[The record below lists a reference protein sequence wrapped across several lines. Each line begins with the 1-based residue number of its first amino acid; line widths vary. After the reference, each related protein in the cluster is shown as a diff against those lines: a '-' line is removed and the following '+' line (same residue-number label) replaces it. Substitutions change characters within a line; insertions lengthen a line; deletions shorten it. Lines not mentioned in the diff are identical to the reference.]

1 MQQLVKLTDAANSR
15 MVLLT
20 VSELEASQPAI
31 DVVFDLVG
39 AEDLP
44 KLITAG
50 ILPAGQLE
58 DLQVLQQIIFDKD
71 DQGAFIRDGITFT
84 ANGADLD
91 PDQPL
96 TQYFVKGDRD
106 GIPYN
111 LCSLIVSSPSMV
123 AQLRP
128 AQPPQMAPAATL
140 NPSGQKAEN
149 QTKAQPEEADPT
161 AEFALI
167 MFLHQLNIGYEI
179 DVTKDFPEISAEIA
193 ESEKNNWIEIDV
205 KKAAFKLTEP
215 GQAALKRYL
224 DEAQNL
230 IKRYDVYADVD
241 VDGSGNVL
249 FDTNLGKDLRVAAW
263 EFEGVDPFRARF
275 LLGIND
281 GEWNNLSNWMELIH
295 DRAWYD
301 GIFDAIESAPA
312 VDDIGES
319 RMQVII
325 DQGKAALRKEQDAS
339 RNYS

>member
-31 DVVFDLVG
+31 DVVFDLIG
-39 AEDLP
+39 AEDLT
-44 KLITAG
+44 KLTTAG

-58 DLQVLQQIIFDKD
+58 DLQALQQIIFDRD

-91 PDQPL
+91 PDQSL
-96 TQYFVKGDRD
+96 NKYFVRSDRD
-106 GIPYN
+106 GVPYN
-111 LCSLIVSSPSMV
+111 MCSLIVSSPSMV
-123 AQLRP
+123 TQMRP
-128 AQPPQMAPAATL
+128 TQHSPSAAAPPITQNGQKINNQSTAPA
-140 NPSGQKAEN
+140 
-149 QTKAQPEEADPT
+149 EEKDPT

-179 DVTKDFPEISAEIA
+179 DVTKDFPEIAAEVA

-205 KKAAFKLTEP
+205 KKAAFKLTEA

-230 IKRYDVYADVD
+230 IRRYDVYADVD
-241 VDGSGNVL
+241 VDGAGNVL

-312 VDDIGES
+312 VDDIGGGQ
-319 RMQVII
+319 MQTII

-339 RNYS
+339 RY

>member
-1 MQQLVKLTDAANSR
+1 MQQLVKLSDAVNSR

-31 DVVFDLVG
+31 DVVFDLIG
-39 AEDLP
+39 AEDLT

-50 ILPAGQLE
+50 ILPAGQSD
-58 DLQVLQQIIFDKD
+58 DLKALQEIIFERDE
-71 DQGAFIRDGITFT
+71 QGAVIRDGITFT

-91 PDQPL
+91 PDEQL
-96 TQYFVKGDRD
+96 TKYFVQGDRD
-106 GIPYN
+106 GIPYK
-111 LCSLIVSSPSMV
+111 LCDLIVSSPGMV
-123 AQLRP
+123 AQLRSTPQSQSVP
-128 AQPPQMAPAATL
+128 AAGLNANNHKIDNQKAPAA
-140 NPSGQKAEN
+140 EV
-149 QTKAQPEEADPT
+149 DPM

-179 DVTKDFPEISAEIA
+179 DVTKDFPEITAEIA
-193 ESEKNNWIEIDV
+193 ESEKHNWIDIDV
-205 KKAAFKLTEP
+205 KKAAYKLTEA

-230 IKRYDVYADVD
+230 IKRYDVYSDVD
-241 VDGSGNVL
+241 IDGSNNVL

-295 DRAWYD
+295 DMAWYD
-301 GIFDAIESAPA
+301 GIFDAIESAPG
-312 VDDIGES
+312 VDDVGVS
-319 RMQVII
+319 KMQLII

-339 RNYS
+339 KNYS

>member
-1 MQQLVKLTDAANSR
+1 MEQLVKLADAANSR

-31 DVVFDLVG
+31 DVVFDLIG
-39 AEDLP
+39 AEDLA

-50 ILPAGQLE
+50 ILPAGQID
-58 DLQVLQQIIFDKD
+58 DLAALQHIIFDRD
-71 DQGAFIRDGITFT
+71 DQGAFVRDGITFT

-96 TQYFVKGDRD
+96 SKYFVQLERD
-106 GIPYN
+106 GTPYKM
-111 LCSLIVSSPSMV
+111 CSLIVSSPSMA
-123 AQLRP
+123 AQMRSAQP
-128 AQPPQMAPAATL
+128 AQSASAKGL
-140 NPSGQKAEN
+140 NANRQKTDNLTDAEV
-149 QTKAQPEEADPT
+149 EEAAM

-167 MFLHQLNIGYEI
+167 MFLHQLSIGYQI
-179 DVTKDFPEISAEIA
+179 DVTKDFPEIANEITQ
-193 ESEKNNWIEIDV
+193 SEKNNWIEIDV
-205 KKAAFKLTEP
+205 KKAAFKLTEA
-215 GQAALKRYL
+215 GQAALKKYI

-230 IKRYDVYADVD
+230 IKRYDVYSDVD
-241 VDGSGNVL
+241 VDGAGNVL

-312 VDDIGES
+312 VDDVGES
-319 RMQVII
+319 RMQAIL

-339 RNYS
+339 RNFG

>member
-1 MQQLVKLTDAANSR
+1 MEQLVKLTDAANTR

-31 DVVFDLVG
+31 DVVFDLIG
-39 AEDLP
+39 AEDLT
-44 KLITAG
+44 KLISAG
-50 ILPAGQLE
+50 VLPAGQID
-58 DLQVLQQIIFDKD
+58 DLTALQQIIFDHD
-71 DQGAFIRDGITFT
+71 DQGAFIKDGITFT

-96 TQYFVKGDRD
+96 SKYFVHSDRD

-111 LCSLIVSSPSMV
+111 MCSLIVSSPLMV
-123 AQLRP
+123 AQLRS
-128 AQPPQMAPAATL
+128 AQPPQPAAAKHPTAD
-140 NPSGQKAEN
+140 GQKSVVLTDAEI
-149 QTKAQPEEADPT
+149 EEA
-161 AEFALI
+161 AMKEFALI
-167 MFLHQLNIGYEI
+167 MFLHQLSIGYEI
-179 DVTKDFPEISAEIA
+179 DVTKDFPEIAVEIA
-193 ESEKNNWIEIDV
+193 ESEKNNWVEIDV
-205 KKAAFKLTEP
+205 KKAAFKLTET
-215 GQAALKRYL
+215 GQTALKRYL

-230 IKRYDVYADVD
+230 IKRYDVYGDVD

-249 FDTNLGKDLRVAAW
+249 FDTNLGRDLRVAAW

-312 VDDIGES
+312 VDDVGPDQ
-319 RMQVII
+319 MQTIM